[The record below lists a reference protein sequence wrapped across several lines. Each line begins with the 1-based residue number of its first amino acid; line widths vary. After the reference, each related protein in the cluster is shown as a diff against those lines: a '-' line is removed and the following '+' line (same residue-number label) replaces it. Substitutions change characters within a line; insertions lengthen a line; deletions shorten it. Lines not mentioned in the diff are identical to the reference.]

1 MMQKVR
7 NRTLPCGH
15 SAFPACRYTISG
27 SLNSP
32 HRGSFH
38 LSLTVLVH
46 YRSISSIQAY
56 EMVLADSGRI
66 ARVPPYLGFP
76 LRSGENFG
84 YGALTLYG
92 LIFHS
97 ARLSSPVPMSRP
109 RYPNTVSCGGL
120 ACSAFARHYSRNR
133 VFFLF
138 LPVLRC
144 FTSRGLLVR
153 SYLFRAPFG
162 SITCRGFPHSDIS
175 GS

>member
-76 LRSGENFG
+76 LSLSRHFG

-92 LIFHS
+92 LDFHP
-97 ARLSSPVPMSRP
+97 ARLYLLNAISWP

-133 VFFLF
+133 VFFLL

-144 FTSRGLLVR
+144 FTSRGLLVCA
-153 SYLFRAPFG
+153 YLFSAP
-162 SITCRGFPHSDIS
+162 
-175 GS
+175 